1 MLFTEAAAAAEDED
15 EDQNAI
21 DRFFLNRFAS
31 DPSAFPL
38 SGDRSVSAF
47 AVFIY
52 FFLLSLLSF
61 DII

>member
-47 AVFIY
+47 A
-52 FFLLSLLSF
+52 LLDRKSTV
-61 DII
+61 